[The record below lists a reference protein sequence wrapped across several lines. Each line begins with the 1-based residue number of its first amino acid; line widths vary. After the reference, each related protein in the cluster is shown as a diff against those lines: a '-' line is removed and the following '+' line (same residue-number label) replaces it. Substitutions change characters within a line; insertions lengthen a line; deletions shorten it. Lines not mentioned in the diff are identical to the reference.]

1 MHALLVEYEVDIDVS
16 ILGLRAV
23 ATMPHFGVCLMLD
36 PVLDFVNVMPE
47 TTVLTSTASGPA
59 VLS

>member
-1 MHALLVEYEVDIDVS
+1 MFHPRLEGSSNNA
-16 ILGLRAV
+16 
-23 ATMPHFGVCLMLD
+23 HFGVCLMLD